1 MTQIA
6 RIRTI
11 TGNMLQQLTQP
22 FFLLFFY
29 CSFVIAH
36 LPLSETSV
44 SASQLWPC
52 LCLRSYYQKWHPASY
67 FLALWPP
74 TFMETIWLLSES
86 RDTFCLYFCIIWYHM
101 MKVRGVYPSPGLCY
115 FVNMHVHGN
124 DLHLISH
131 VAVFTYIGSKLKKTS
146 KNFEPLLSLPRP
158 THRSGLVVII
168 MHQYFV
174 NPQTMVL
181 QFFVKVSD
189 KKIIFAQ
196 PLVIISLNYLKLL
209 NHYMVK
215 SSFSP
220 WIPCSMLFPR

>member
-52 LCLRSYYQKWHPASY
+52 LRLRSYYQKWHPASY

-86 RDTFCLYFCIIWYHM
+86 RDNFCIIWYHM

-131 VAVFTYIGSKLKKTS
+131 VAVFTYIGSKLKK
-146 KNFEPLLSLPRP
+146 NFKKLWTIVESA
-158 THRSGLVVII
+158 
-168 MHQYFV
+168 
-174 NPQTMVL
+174 QTYTQVWAGCHYNASVFC
-181 QFFVKVSD
+181 QPSNYGPA
-189 KKIIFAQ
+189 IFCE
-196 PLVIISLNYLKLL
+196 S
-209 NHYMVK
+209 
-215 SSFSP
+215 
-220 WIPCSMLFPR
+220 